1 MDPKETWFL
10 AEMLKKMDKG
20 GNRALMTCEDYHATL
35 PSLQEA
41 MKSNAAKTPH
51 QRHLMNHYEIL
62 ICGQVQN

>member
-20 GNRALMTCEDYHATL
+20 GNRALMTCEDATL
-35 PSLQEA
+35 SSLQKA
-41 MKSNAAKTPH
+41 KSNAAKTPH